1 MTSNILEAYKFRLR
15 EVMNDKADYVATGG
29 CLQAENVALDYAKNA
44 GVIEGLAIAERTLLD
59 AIEDAEKRER
69 DE

>member
-1 MTSNILEAYKFRLR
+1 
-15 EVMNDKADYVATGG
+15 MNDKADYVATGG